1 MDGAP
6 TLQVPERFPVAPAPK
21 QSALASSVADNRVRP
36 CTHVKSLKG
45 GWEVVELTLPLS
57 DGREITTKAIYRQ
70 HLGSLQKIHRSVDC
84 RAWTRAPRSRPTASP
99 LASSRPWRCAT

>member
-6 TLQVPERFPVAPAPK
+6 PLQVPERFPMAPAPK

-45 GWEVVELTLPLS
+45 G
-57 DGREITTKAIYRQ
+57 
-70 HLGSLQKIHRSVDC
+70 
-84 RAWTRAPRSRPTASP
+84 
-99 LASSRPWRCAT
+99 